1 MSLSDLCTNYI
12 TTAKLKDETE
22 KNVIEF
28 AEAPWGLGLGS
39 SPELPPLYPVQ
50 RYILKAAYN
59 IPLDNIDKRIIIK
72 DRFNEKER
80 FQFTELE
87 YHHFLYEEGRVNL
100 KEISGDPTDF
110 RPNLVLVIG
119 RRGTKSSTISILTCF
134 ETYRLIKKISPQQYY
149 HIMPDQEIRISS
161 IATNQEQ
168 AAELFRMI
176 TGHLERAEY
185 FKKYRNKPTLNYM
198 QINTQRDLDQYSGHR
213 PSLRIVASPCSA
225 RGIRGRNNIVVIL
238 DEMAHFFE
246 DQSSVDRSDEGIYE
260 AVTPSVARFNSPEGD
275 PHGRIICISSPAGR
289 RGKFFEMFQRSMDPE
304 CKDLLMIRAPTWEVD
319 YTLSSKFLRAKYADN
334 PNSFNCEFGADFS
347 ERRTA
352 WIENEQIL
360 RMNIIP
366 GLKMKPVS
374 FERIPHFMGIDVG
387 FKEDGTAIVIG
398 HIVRKEWSG
407 GARDCIELDY
417 CEARYPGVEGKEYF
431 APEEMAEWI
440 ATFKDK
446 FFIVKGIMDQYYGLS
461 VLPVLHARGF
471 KQIEAVHFHR
481 ELNSQVYQNLMAKM
495 LDGSLRIPEDEE
507 HEING
512 RKTKELP
519 LIKELLSLQATMH
532 SKYLISVEA
541 PEIKGMH
548 DDLSDA
554 YVRMVWE
561 ATQYMNSGGSTRNM
575 VTSTQ
580 SAGASGMSYRRYYL
594 KQKAVADFTRRPTM
608 ALQNSIYRERYMG
621 ASRFGGGSAV
631 LRRSGR

>member
-12 TTAKLKDETE
+12 TTAKLKDEAE

-39 SPELPPLYPVQ
+39 SPELPSLYPVQ
-50 RYILKAAYN
+50 KYILKAAYN
-59 IPLDNIDKRIIIK
+59 IPLENTDKRIIIK
-72 DRFNEKER
+72 DRFNEQER
-80 FQFTELE
+80 FRFTELE

-100 KEISGDPTDF
+100 KEITGDPKDF
-110 RPNLVLVIG
+110 RPNVVLVIG

-198 QINTQRDLDQYSGHR
+198 QLNTQRDLDQYNGHR
-213 PSLRIVASPCSA
+213 PSIRIVASPCSA
-225 RGIRGRNNIVVIL
+225 RGIRGRNNIIVIL

-289 RGKFFEMFQRSMDPE
+289 RGKFFEMFQRSMEPD
-304 CKDLLMIRAPTWEVD
+304 CKDLLMIRAPTYEVD
-319 YTLSSKFLRAKYADN
+319 STLSSKFLRAKYADN
-334 PNSFNCEFGADFS
+334 PNSFDSEFGAEFS

-352 WIENEQIL
+352 WIENEQVL
-360 RMNIIP
+360 KMNIIP

-374 FERIPHFMGIDVG
+374 YERIPHFMGIDVG
-387 FKEDGTAIVIG
+387 LKEDGTAIAIG

-417 CEARYPGVEGKEYF
+417 CEVRYSENEGKEYF
-431 APEEMAEWI
+431 SPEEMAEWI
-440 ATFKDK
+440 LTFKDK
-446 FFIVKGIMDQYYGLS
+446 FFIVKGVIDQYYGMS
-461 VLPVLHARGF
+461 VLPVLHSKGF
-471 KQIEAVHFHR
+471 KQIETVHFHR
-481 ELNSQVYQNLMAKM
+481 ELNSQVYQNLMSKM

-507 HEING
+507 HEVNG
-512 RKTKELP
+512 RKIKELP
-519 LIKELLSLQATMH
+519 LIKELLTLKATMH
-532 SKYLISVEA
+532 SKYMISVEA
-541 PEIKGMH
+541 PEVKGMH

-554 YVRMVWE
+554 YSRMVWE
-561 ATQYMNSGGSTRNM
+561 ATQYMNSGGGTRNV
-575 VTSTQ
+575 VTSQ
-580 SAGASGMSYRRYYL
+580 SAGASAMSYRRYYL
-594 KQKAVADFTRRPTM
+594 KQKAASDFTRRPTM
-608 ALQNSIYRERYMG
+608 ALQNSVYRERYMG
-621 ASRFGGGSAV
+621 SSGLSSATLRRFG
-631 LRRSGR
+631 R